1 MVSLD
6 DTAAEEWIAALV
18 GGHVEGLVP
27 DLAFAEAANGL
38 RGYVRAGALSD
49 VDAQTKLALI
59 VALPLRVASLRSLAG
74 DALSA
79 ALELGVSV
87 YDACYVALAIAADAT
102 LVTADRRLADV
113 TPRSALLPDAH
124 P

>member
-1 MVSLD
+1 
-6 DTAAEEWIAALV
+6 
-18 GGHVEGLVP
+18 
-27 DLAFAEAANGL
+27 
-38 RGYVRAGALSD
+38 LSD

-59 VALPLRVASLRSLAG
+59 VALPLRVASLRSLTG
-74 DALSA
+74 EALTT

-102 LVTADRRLADV
+102 LVTADRRLADLA
-113 TPRSALLPDAH
+113 PRSALLPDAH